1 MKQTLRRELTN
12 ILFVVLIVAAAV
24 VIYLLSRGERP
35 AAVQSPESAANQSV
49 ASAEPSAPASAP
61 TEKPATRG
69 VPEAVFLSH
78 LQTDPLFSAEPIP
91 GQSNV
96 YKLFFNESPRIYA
109 TLRYELEQGL
119 LSSVEVKFPLAAEKK
134 ANEIAWLEREL
145 VNTKQ
150 ALNLLQTNVMQTVL
164 GDLLPASVAKDEMQ
178 QASVRYWVD
187 QALLLKKDGDDF
199 EDTQDGL
206 RFLAYRNQGETA
218 HEMICVLFLS

>member
-24 VIYLLSRGERP
+24 VIYLLSRGERG
-35 AAVQSPESAANQSV
+35 AAVQSSEAAAQQSAAAAATPV
-49 ASAEPSAPASAP
+49 PETTP
-61 TEKPATRG
+61 KPATQG

-78 LQTDPLFSAEPIP
+78 LETDKRFNAEAIP
-91 GQSNV
+91 GQSNS
-96 YKLFFNESPRIYA
+96 YQLFFNESERIYA

-119 LSSVEVKFPLAAEKK
+119 ISSVEVKFPLAAEKK
-134 ANEIAWLEREL
+134 SGEIAWLEKQL
-145 VNTKQ
+145 INTKQ
-150 ALNLLQTNVMQTVL
+150 ALVLLQTDILQSIL
-164 GDLLPASVAKDEMQ
+164 GDLLPASVAKDDLQ

-187 QALLLKKDGDDF
+187 QSLLLKKDGDDF

-206 RFLAYRNQGETA
+206 RFLAYRNQGDTS